1 MRKKKKKKYKRKK
14 KVEGGIKGGKNKS
27 KAKQILAELARKE
40 HGSPVQCVGLVMFV
54 RWQEG
59 KVNVRWAWSKEWA
72 RVCRYLCV
80 VLARAPR
87 TQRVVVLECKGAGWR
102 GGKKKKKKVLNSI
115 FDFSGLAKW
124 QAIRLSQSRFRS
136 GGNVVFRIF
145 CWRIAIFRGFPL
157 VWLVF
162 CEAQDEVSVQ
172 AVYFDCKNSSVL
184 AP

>member
-102 GGKKKKKKVLNSI
+102 GGKKKKKKSI
-115 FDFSGLAKW
+115 KLYIWLFWVSKMAGYQVIPKQVQIWRECSVSDFLLADCDISGVSP
-124 QAIRLSQSRFRS
+124 RLTCFLRGSGRS
-136 GGNVVFRIF
+136 F
-145 CWRIAIFRGFPL
+145 CTSCIFRL
-157 VWLVF
+157 
-162 CEAQDEVSVQ
+162 Q
-172 AVYFDCKNSSVL
+172 K
-184 AP
+184 